1 MKITRTDLRRLIR
14 EAYTETLHEQTAGG
28 EEVVTSGVLNKI
40 LDDRFEAME
49 LEIVNAVAGRAVSR
63 DVEALANRI
72 TKLEEKLEAAIR
84 DTRIMQ
90 GSEEI

>member
-1 MKITRTDLRRLIR
+1 MRITRNQLRQLIQ
-14 EAYTETLHEQTAGG
+14 EAHTETLKEQTT
-28 EEVVTSGVLNKI
+28 VTSDVLNKI

-49 LEIVNAVAGRAVSR
+49 LEIVNAVAPRAVSR